1 MPDAAM
7 EVATEVTMEVTAEV
21 VNDTPGD
28 NARKENKNTHRRGC
42 NVAMDFTEP
51 FVLLPLHPASK
62 PFGGTQ
68 CASA

>member
-1 MPDAAM
+1 MPDTAK
-7 EVATEVTMEVTAEV
+7 EVAAEV

-42 NVAMDFTEP
+42 NVAVDFPKP
-51 FVLLPLHPASK
+51 FVLPPLHPASK